1 VVIENGM
8 LDEIIVEHSSHEHVK
23 GNIYLGVVT
32 RVEPSIEAAFV
43 DIGRKKFGFLPF
55 KDVLPESYLQTGE
68 RKARTRIQ
76 DVMVRGQRLL
86 VQVVKESRDA
96 KGPSLTNAVTI
107 PGRFLVLMV
116 SSDSSGISRKI
127 EDESERKKIKQ
138 LMSDL
143 GVPASMGVIIR
154 TAGVGRTKT
163 ELQKD
168 IQALLKI
175 WETIEQQFGDS
186 NTKAPSLLYE
196 GPNMVVRT
204 VRDHFSNDMT
214 EVVVDNKES
223 FDALNEFMKLV
234 MPRMRS
240 RIKFHQDTKPLFSQ
254 HNIEQQIESI
264 YHRRVELPSGGSI
277 VIDVGEAMVS
287 IDVNSGRT
295 TGASALEETAIK
307 TNLEAAEEVCR
318 QLRLRDLGGLIVID
332 FIDMF
337 QKKNKA
343 LLEKQVKLSCK
354 RDRARVNL
362 SRISRFGLLE
372 MSRQRLAPP
381 VKEGFFSDCQHC
393 SGTGHVKTESSA
405 ALSVIRK
412 IQEHLAVGN
421 VKVLQVKTSTQVAN
435 YLLNNK
441 MKSLLELKEKSG
453 VDFLFESEQYLP
465 FENFSFTVLERK
477 KEEDKL
483 IEQKSGLQRES
494 RTEGEGS
501 SEDSS
506 EKRGRGRRPSTGRGR
521 GRRPSSGGRERNT
534 EEQQAS
540 PFIGP
545 RPEGETSPEEKSTPR
560 GRGRRP
566 STGRG
571 RGRKPSSAGR
581 QRKSEEDKAT
591 EEKASLFIGPRP
603 EGETSSEEKST
614 SRSRGRRPST
624 GRGRGRRPSS
634 GGRERNTDE
643 GNTTEQQTSPFIGPR
658 PEDENSPEEKS
669 DPRSPSRRPST
680 GRGRGRRPGGRPG
693 TRRPAR
699 SPRSNSR
706 SSTGVEDSS
715 GNTQLP
721 GENNPSVRDS
731 TSTTSPPPPKAV
743 PDRESNEDRQPM
755 ENVSR
760 LHEAVIKNR
769 PPFDSGP
776 NRK

>member
-1 VVIENGM
+1 MLINVDQPEECRAVVVENGM
-8 LDEIIVEHSSHEHVK
+8 LDEIIVEHSSQELVK

-43 DIGRKKFGFLPF
+43 DIGKKKYGFLPF

-96 KGPSLTNAVTI
+96 KGPSLTNGVTI

-143 GVPASMGVIIR
+143 GLPASMGVIIR

-175 WETIEQQFGDS
+175 WETIETQFEDP

-196 GPNMVVRT
+196 GPDMVVRT

-214 EVVVDNKES
+214 EVLVDNKES

-234 MPRMRS
+234 MPRMRN
-240 RIKFHQDTKPLFSQ
+240 RIKFYQDTKPLFSQ
-254 HNIEQQIESI
+254 HNIEEQIESI

-307 TNLEAAEEVCR
+307 TNLEAAEEICR

-393 SGTGHVKTESSA
+393 GGTGHVKTDSSA
-405 ALSVIRK
+405 ALSVIRR

-421 VKVLQVKTSTQVAN
+421 VKVLQVKVSTQVSN
-435 YLLNNK
+435 YLLNKK
-441 MKSLLELKEKSG
+441 MKSLLELKEKNS
-453 VDFLFESEQYLP
+453 VDILFENEQYLP
-465 FENFSFTVLERK
+465 FEDFSFTVLERK
-477 KEEDKL
+477 KEEDKI
-483 IEQKSGLQRES
+483 IEQKSGIQRDSKPNE
-494 RTEGEGS
+494 EGS
-501 SEDSS
+501 SE
-506 EKRGRGRRPSTGRGR
+506 EKNDRRGRGRRPSNG
-521 GRRPSSGGRERNT
+521 
-534 EEQQAS
+534 
-540 PFIGP
+540 
-545 RPEGETSPEEKSTPR
+545 
-560 GRGRRP
+560 
-566 STGRG
+566 
-571 RGRKPSSAGR
+571 
-581 QRKSEEDKAT
+581 
-591 EEKASLFIGPRP
+591 
-603 EGETSSEEKST
+603 
-614 SRSRGRRPST
+614 RSRGRRPSSAT
-624 GRGRGRRPSS
+624 RERKTEEDKAAEQKASAFIGPKPEGEGEKDKRVRRPSS
-634 GGRERNTDE
+634 
-643 GNTTEQQTSPFIGPR
+643 
-658 PEDENSPEEKS
+658 
-669 DPRSPSRRPST
+669 

-693 TRRPAR
+693 ARRPAR
-699 SPRSNSR
+699 SPRSRPR
-706 SSTGVEDSS
+706 SSPQTKEGTSAKAESKS
-715 GNTQLP
+715 GADESP
-721 GENNPSVRDS
+721 RENISKDS
-731 TSTTSPPPPKAV
+731 TDSTSPPPKVRPE
-743 PDRESNEDRQPM
+743 RESTEERQPM

-760 LHEAVIKNR
+760 LHEAVTKNP
-769 PPFDSGP
+769 PPFNPGP

>member
-1 VVIENGM
+1 MLINVDQPEECRAVVVENGM
-8 LDEIIVEHSSHEHVK
+8 LDEIIVEHSSQELVK

-43 DIGRKKFGFLPF
+43 DIGKKKYGFLPF

-96 KGPSLTNAVTI
+96 KGPSLTNGVTI

-143 GVPASMGVIIR
+143 GLPASMGVIIR

-175 WETIEQQFGDS
+175 WETIETQFEDP

-196 GPNMVVRT
+196 GPDMVVRT

-214 EVVVDNKES
+214 EVLVDNKES

-234 MPRMRS
+234 MPRMRN
-240 RIKFHQDTKPLFSQ
+240 RIKFYQDTKPLFSQ
-254 HNIEQQIESI
+254 HNIEEQIESI

-307 TNLEAAEEVCR
+307 TNLEAAEEICR

-393 SGTGHVKTESSA
+393 GGTGHVKTDSSA
-405 ALSVIRK
+405 ALSVIRR

-421 VKVLQVKTSTQVAN
+421 VKVLQVKVSTQVSN
-435 YLLNNK
+435 YLLNKK
-441 MKSLLELKEKSG
+441 MKSLLELKEKNS
-453 VDFLFESEQYLP
+453 VDILFENEQYLP
-465 FENFSFTVLERK
+465 FEDFSFTVLERK
-477 KEEDKL
+477 KEEDKI
-483 IEQKSGLQRES
+483 IEQKSGIQRDSKPNE
-494 RTEGEGS
+494 EGS
-501 SEDSS
+501 SE
-506 EKRGRGRRPSTGRGR
+506 EKNDRRGRGRRPSNG
-521 GRRPSSGGRERNT
+521 
-534 EEQQAS
+534 
-540 PFIGP
+540 
-545 RPEGETSPEEKSTPR
+545 
-560 GRGRRP
+560 
-566 STGRG
+566 
-571 RGRKPSSAGR
+571 
-581 QRKSEEDKAT
+581 
-591 EEKASLFIGPRP
+591 
-603 EGETSSEEKST
+603 
-614 SRSRGRRPST
+614 RSRGRRPSSAT
-624 GRGRGRRPSS
+624 RERKTEEDKAAEQKASAFIGPKPEGEGEKDKRVRRPSS
-634 GGRERNTDE
+634 
-643 GNTTEQQTSPFIGPR
+643 
-658 PEDENSPEEKS
+658 
-669 DPRSPSRRPST
+669 

-693 TRRPAR
+693 ARRPAR
-699 SPRSNSR
+699 SPRSRPLTSPQTKEGT
-706 SSTGVEDSS
+706 SAKAESKS
-715 GNTQLP
+715 GADESP
-721 GENNPSVRDS
+721 RENISKDS
-731 TSTTSPPPPKAV
+731 TDSTSPPPKVRPE
-743 PDRESNEDRQPM
+743 RESTEERQPM

-760 LHEAVIKNR
+760 LHEAVTKNP
-769 PPFDSGP
+769 PPFNPGP